1 MSVQSASLIFT
12 STGMGY
18 SKKQPI
24 GLMGR
29 LLSLSVL
36 LRPTILFY
44 MTSELKTRRG
54 PSGITRI
61 YVRDFLPY
69 I

>member
-1 MSVQSASLIFT
+1 
-12 STGMGY
+12 
-18 SKKQPI
+18 
-24 GLMGR
+24 MGR
-29 LLSLSVL
+29 LLSLSAL